1 VYAAE
6 IFDAGDPLRSF
17 GAVALTRFTRR
28 YADMIVCCSL
38 AVANQYAPARH
49 GAIDVVYPPV
59 SAAYACGDGR
69 SFRARTRIDADE
81 FCVACV
87 GNISRGRGQDVL
99 LRAIPE
105 IRRQI
110 PRTRCVIA
118 GLPHARA
125 VDIAYREQID
135 SLATQLGIEDAVSFV
150 GQVREMADLYA
161 ASDVVVNPARFS
173 EPFGRV
179 AFEALMAGT
188 PVVAA
193 AVGGI
198 TELLCDGRNSLLFPR
213 EDSGRLAKGVV
224 RLAQDRTLGKRLVAE
239 AAASTLPRLNQV
251 NTDKKMVDA
260 VRRLV
265 DRNSQG
271 TR

>member
-1 VYAAE
+1 
-6 IFDAGDPLRSF
+6 
-17 GAVALTRFTRR
+17 
-28 YADMIVCCSL
+28 
-38 AVANQYAPARH
+38 
-49 GAIDVVYPPV
+49 
-59 SAAYACGDGR
+59 
-69 SFRARTRIDADE
+69 
-81 FCVACV
+81 
-87 GNISRGRGQDVL
+87 
-99 LRAIPE
+99 
-105 IRRQI
+105 
-110 PRTRCVIA
+110 VIA